1 MTAKPVFIVVEGA
14 DGSGKSTVAK
24 LLAKK
29 LNAVFL
35 ETPDEKLRAVRK
47 EIDDFYKGRALASHL
62 FYASAVAYASERA
75 RELLEGGESVVVVR
89 YWASTAAYDGVVRD
103 SGMDDSAWIGKIL
116 PPHFTCFLQ
125 VSAEVRR
132 KRMGVRGETNET
144 DEQSLKD
151 HELLESRYL
160 KVLSEHG
167 KHAGRVLPVFNDATP
182 EDCAACILQEMR
194 EHSGRA

>member
-1 MTAKPVFIVVEGA
+1 MTDQPVFIVVEGA
-14 DGSGKSTVAK
+14 DGSGKSTVAE
-24 LLAKK
+24 LLAGK
-29 LNAVFL
+29 LNAVFM
-35 ETPDEKLRAVRK
+35 ETPDKDFPVRK
-47 EIDDFYKGRALASHL
+47 EIDDFYKGRDLAAHL

-116 PPHFTCFLQ
+116 PPHFTCYLQ

-132 KRMGVRGETNET
+132 KRMGVRGKTNET
-144 DEQSLKD
+144 DKQSLKD

-182 EDCAACILQEMR
+182 EDCAARILQEMR

>member
-1 MTAKPVFIVVEGA
+1 MTDQPVFIVVEGA

-62 FYASAVAYASERA
+62 FYASAVAYASGRA

-103 SGMDDSAWIGKIL
+103 SGMDNSAWIGKIL

-132 KRMGVRGETNET
+132 KRMGVRGKTNET
-144 DEQSLKD
+144 DKQSLKSD
-151 HELLESRYL
+151 MDSRYR
-160 KVLSEHG
+160 KVLSEH
-167 KHAGRVLPVFNDATP
+167 KARAGRVLWVCNDAEP
-182 EDCAACILQEMR
+182 EDCAARILQEMR